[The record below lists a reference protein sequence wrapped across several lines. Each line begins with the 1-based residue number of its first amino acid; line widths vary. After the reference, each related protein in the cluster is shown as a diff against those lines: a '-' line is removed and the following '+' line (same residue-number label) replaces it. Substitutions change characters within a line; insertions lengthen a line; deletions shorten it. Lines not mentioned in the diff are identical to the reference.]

1 MSKVR
6 SPRTMTPQ
14 SPRRARGSWR
24 ASLHAGQS
32 QKNAGTPHPAPV
44 PMNVNVCCVAISL
57 PAFLRVFRTR
67 LCGPSRTLPSM
78 CLPIGVWG
86 GVLFASDY
94 SKRFRVCPPT
104 PARPIVGERGR
115 GVRCETTREAAPCA
129 DRRRKR
135 SYLQGAWRQGRRQG
149 HVAERR
155 GCSDERVGRKGGLT
169 D

>member
-104 PARPIVGERGR
+104 PARPF
-115 GVRCETTREAAPCA
+115 AAVHA
-129 DRRRKR
+129 LYRKT
-135 SYLQGAWRQGRRQG
+135 SALG
-149 HVAERR
+149 
-155 GCSDERVGRKGGLT
+155 GGLLRQWL
-169 D
+169 